1 LSRYIDRNRT
11 VAEAKDKA
19 VPPLSEILI
28 FAAAL
33 IVAGG
38 TAGVLAGLFGVGG
51 GAILVPVFY
60 QVYGLLGVPDGVR
73 THIAVGTSLAVI
85 VPTSIRSFLAHRQ
98 RGAVDMA
105 LLKGWVIWVPLGTI
119 LASVVAAYVSGAFL
133 RIVFMALA
141 LLIAFKMFFNREHW
155 RFGTVMP
162 QGPVNAVAGGTI
174 GLLSGLMG
182 IGGGTL
188 SNLWMTLWNR
198 TVHQSVA
205 TSSGV
210 GVLISIPGLFGYIWA
225 GWGEAGLPPLS
236 TGFINWITV
245 ALVIPVA
252 LLSAPLGV
260 RLAHALTRRQL
271 EVGFGIFLLIV
282 SLRFLASLL

>member
-1 LSRYIDRNRT
+1 M
-11 VAEAKDKA
+11 
-19 VPPLSEILI
+19 PPMSELLI

-33 IVAGG
+33 VA
-38 TAGVLAGLFGVGG
+38 AGAVSGLLAGLFGVGG

-60 QVYGLLGVPDGVR
+60 QVYGLLGVPDSVR

-85 VPTSIRSFLAHRQ
+85 VPTSIRSFNAHRK
-98 RGAVDMA
+98 RGAVDMQI
-105 LLKGWVIWVPLGTI
+105 LKGWAVWVPLGTI
-119 LASVVAAYVSGAFL
+119 LASVVAAYVSGAVL
-133 RIVFMALA
+133 RIVFMAIA
-141 LLIAFKMFFNREHW
+141 MLIAFKMFFNRENW
-155 RFGTVMP
+155 RLGTVMP
-162 QGPVNAVAGGTI
+162 TGPVNAVAGGTI

-210 GVLISIPGLFGYIWA
+210 GVLISIPGLIGYVWA
-225 GWGEAGLPPLS
+225 GWGEPGLPPFS

-245 ALVIPVA
+245 ALVIPMS
-252 LLSAPLGV
+252 LLIAPLGV
-260 RLAHALTRRQL
+260 RLAHAMSKRQL
-271 EVGFGIFLLIV
+271 EIGFGCFLLFV
-282 SLRFLASLL
+282 SLRFLVSLF

>member
-1 LSRYIDRNRT
+1 
-11 VAEAKDKA
+11 
-19 VPPLSEILI
+19 VPPMSEILI

-33 IVAGG
+33 VVAGAASG
-38 TAGVLAGLFGVGG
+38 LLAGLFGVGG

-60 QVYGLLGVPDGVR
+60 QVYGLLGVPDSVR

-85 VPTSIRSFLAHRQ
+85 VPTSIRSFIAHRK
-98 RGAVDMA
+98 RGAVDMEI
-105 LLKGWVIWVPLGTI
+105 LKGWALWVPLGTI

-141 LLIAFKMFFNREHW
+141 MLIAFKMFFNREHW
-155 RFGTVMP
+155 RLGTEMP
-162 QGPVNAVAGGTI
+162 RGPVNAVAGGTI

-188 SNLWMTLWNR
+188 SNLWMTLWN
-198 TVHQSVA
+198 QSVA

-210 GVLISIPGLFGYIWA
+210 GVLISIPGLVGYVWA
-225 GWGEAGLPPLS
+225 GWGAPGLPPFS

-245 ALVIPVA
+245 ALVIPMS
-252 LLSAPLGV
+252 LLVAPLGV
-260 RLAHALTRRQL
+260 RLAHAMTRRQL
-271 EVGFGIFLLIV
+271 EIGFGMFLLVV
-282 SLRFLASLL
+282 SLRFLVSLF

>member
-1 LSRYIDRNRT
+1 M
-11 VAEAKDKA
+11 
-19 VPPLSEILI
+19 PPITEIMM
-28 FAAAL
+28 FSAAL
-33 IVAGG
+33 VAAGAVAGL
-38 TAGVLAGLFGVGG
+38 LAGLFGVGG

-60 QVYGLLGVPDGVR
+60 QVYGLLGVPDSVR
-73 THIAVGTSLAVI
+73 THIAVGTSLAII
-85 VPTSIRSFLAHRQ
+85 VPTSIRSFKAHHL
-98 RGAVDMA
+98 RGAVDMRI
-105 LLKGWVIWVPLGTI
+105 LKGWVIWVPLGTI
-119 LASVVAAYVSGAFL
+119 LASVVAAYVSGGFL
-133 RIVFMALA
+133 RFVFMLLA

-155 RFGTVMP
+155 RLGTEMP
-162 QGPVNAVAGGTI
+162 GGLLNGLAGGVI

-225 GWGEAGLPPLS
+225 GWGEPGLPPFS

-245 ALVIPVA
+245 ALVIPVT
-252 LLSAPLGV
+252 LIVAPYGV
-260 RLAHALTRRQL
+260 RIAHALTRRQL
-271 EVGFGIFLLIV
+271 EIGFGTFLLLIAIRFFV
-282 SLRFLASLL
+282 SLF

>member
-1 LSRYIDRNRT
+1 M
-11 VAEAKDKA
+11 
-19 VPPLSEILI
+19 PPLSEILI

-33 IVAGG
+33 VVAGG
-38 TAGVLAGLFGVGG
+38 AAGVLAGLFGVGG

-60 QVYGLLGVPDGVR
+60 QVYGLLGVPDSVR

-85 VPTSIRSFLAHRQ
+85 VPTSIRSFNAHRK
-98 RGAVDMA
+98 RGAVDMDI
-105 LLKGWVIWVPLGTI
+105 LKGWVIWVPLGTI
-119 LASVVAAYVSGAFL
+119 LASVVAAYVSGAVL

-141 LLIAFKMFFNREHW
+141 MLIAFKMFFNREHW

-162 QGPVNAVAGGTI
+162 GGPVNAVAGGAI

-188 SNLWMTLWNR
+188 SNLWLTLWNR

-210 GVLISIPGLFGYIWA
+210 GVLISIPGLFGYVWA
-225 GWGEAGLPPLS
+225 GWGEQGLPPLS
-236 TGFINWITV
+236 TGFVNWITV
-245 ALVIPVA
+245 ALVIPVS
-252 LLSAPLGV
+252 LLAAPLGV
-260 RLAHALTRRQL
+260 RLAHAMTRRQL
-271 EVGFGIFLLIV
+271 EVGFGIFLLAV
-282 SLRFLASLL
+282 SLRFLVSLL

>member
-1 LSRYIDRNRT
+1 M
-11 VAEAKDKA
+11 
-19 VPPLSEILI
+19 PPLSELLL

-33 IVAGG
+33 VVAGG
-38 TAGVLAGLFGVGG
+38 AAGILAGLFGVGG

-60 QVYGLLGVPDGVR
+60 QVYGLLGVPDSVR
-73 THIAVGTSLAVI
+73 THVAVGTSLAVI
-85 VPTSIRSFLAHRQ
+85 VPTSIRSFNAHRK
-98 RGAVDMA
+98 RGAVDMD
-105 LLKGWVIWVPLGTI
+105 LLKSWVIWVPLGTI
-119 LASVVAAYVSGAFL
+119 LASVIAAYVPGAVL

-141 LLIAFKMFFNREHW
+141 MLIAFKMFFNREHW
-155 RFGTVMP
+155 RFGTELP
-162 QGPVNAVAGGTI
+162 KGPVNAVAGGTI
-174 GLLSGLMG
+174 GILSGLMG

-236 TGFINWITV
+236 TGYVNWITV
-245 ALVIPVA
+245 ALVIPVS
-252 LLSAPLGV
+252 LLVAPLGV
-260 RLAHALTRRQL
+260 RLAHAMTRRQL
-271 EVGFGIFLLIV
+271 EVGFGLFLLAV
-282 SLRFLASLL
+282 SLRFLVSLF

>member
-1 LSRYIDRNRT
+1 M
-11 VAEAKDKA
+11 
-19 VPPLSEILI
+19 PPMNEILI

-33 IVAGG
+33 AVAGATSG
-38 TAGVLAGLFGVGG
+38 LLAGLFGVGG

-60 QVYGLLGVPDGVR
+60 QVYGLLDVPDSVR

-85 VPTSIRSFLAHRQ
+85 VPTSIRSFNAHRK
-98 RGAVDMA
+98 RGMVDME
-105 LLKGWVIWVPLGTI
+105 LLKGWAIWLPLGTI
-119 LASVVAAYVSGAFL
+119 LASVVAAYVSGVVL
-133 RIVFMALA
+133 RVVFMGIA
-141 LLIAFKMFFNREHW
+141 LLIAFKMFFNRENW
-155 RFGTVMP
+155 RLGTEMP
-162 QGPVNAVAGGTI
+162 KGPVNAAAGGII

-210 GVLISIPGLFGYIWA
+210 GVLISIPGLIGYIWA
-225 GWGEAGLPPLS
+225 GWGSPGLPPFS

-245 ALVIPVA
+245 ALVIPTS
-252 LLSAPLGV
+252 LLAAPLGV
-260 RLAHALTRRQL
+260 RLAHAMTRRQL
-271 EVGFGIFLLIV
+271 EIGFGVFLLVVSARFLV
-282 SLRFLASLL
+282 SLF

>member
-1 LSRYIDRNRT
+1 M
-11 VAEAKDKA
+11 
-19 VPPLSEILI
+19 PPMSEILI

-33 IVAGG
+33 VVAGAASG
-38 TAGVLAGLFGVGG
+38 LLAGLFGVGG

-60 QVYGLLGVPDGVR
+60 QVYGLLGVPDAVR

-85 VPTSIRSFLAHRQ
+85 VPTSIRSFNAHRK
-98 RGAVDMA
+98 RGAVDMEV
-105 LLKGWVIWVPLGTI
+105 LKGWAIWVPLGTI

-141 LLIAFKMFFNREHW
+141 MLIAFKMFFNREHW
-155 RFGTVMP
+155 RLGTEMP
-162 QGPVNAVAGGTI
+162 RGATNAVAGGTI

-210 GVLISIPGLFGYIWA
+210 GVLISIPGLIGYVWA
-225 GWGEAGLPPLS
+225 GWGEPGLPPFS

-245 ALVIPVA
+245 ALVIPLS
-252 LLSAPLGV
+252 LLFAPLGV
-260 RLAHALTRRQL
+260 RLAHALTKRQL
-271 EVGFGIFLLIV
+271 EIGFGLFLLAV
-282 SLRFLASLL
+282 SLRFLVSLF